1 MTPEEKAA
9 WDAHYDPIIQKFK
22 KDKLSGK
29 QLSEWKYQQ
38 YMRDYLRVIHSID
51 RNIGVLLNYLEKTGL
66 LENTMIVYTS
76 DQGFYMGEH
85 GWFDKRFMYEESFR
99 TPLLIRLPGG
109 KKGDIDEF
117 VQNIDYGPTI
127 LDLAGIQI
135 PSDSMVFPFCLCYV
149 EKKLRT
155 GVNHSITTFMSTLRS
170 ILLNVIMAY
179 AQNVIN

>member
-1 MTPEEKAA
+1 MADKENEIHTTTGLENAGRSMYNSMTPEEKAA

-109 KKGDIDEF
+109 RKEI
-117 VQNIDYGPTI
+117 
-127 LDLAGIQI
+127 
-135 PSDSMVFPFCLCYV
+135 SMSLS
-149 EKKLRT
+149 K
-155 GVNHSITTFMSTLRS
+155 H
-170 ILLNVIMAY
+170 
-179 AQNVIN
+179 